1 MLVVMPAVVLLL
13 ALLTERSQSQLICP
27 YCNPN
32 YGETPSPDWSTL
44 IGRIGR
50 SPTRLGSRK
59 GPIKGVL
66 MP

>member
-44 IGRIGR
+44 IGRA
-50 SPTRLGSRK
+50 PTRLGSRK
-59 GPIKGVL
+59 GPIIGAL